1 MHNLK
6 TGVAILL
13 LGLTVGGCVSRPP
26 AAANDNAQQQLTEQ
40 TVFAVNWMQQSG
52 EYSALSY
59 QAFNMA
65 EMAFDQSRP
74 KAGLKKAVVV
84 DLDETMIDNSAYA
97 GWQIK
102 YHQPFT
108 GPTWSRWTQARKAKA
123 LPGAVEF
130 SHYVIDHGGRIFYV
144 SNRDQQDYDATADN
158 LKALGFADVTAQ
170 TLLLKPAGGS
180 SNKIERFNSLAQQG
194 YDITVYV
201 GDNLNDFSGEPY
213 HKLNT
218 QRRDFVNRHQDD
230 FGRKYI
236 MLPNPSYGDWESG
249 LSKEYPSASDQ
260 DKLKIREQMI
270 DAWDGR

>member
-1 MHNLK
+1 MHNSKLGLAVMVLSLLGSGCGLRQHA
-6 TGVAILL
+6 GVAD
-13 LGLTVGGCVSRPP
+13 T
-26 AAANDNAQQQLTEQ
+26 AQQEVTSQ

-59 QAFNMA
+59 QAFNAA
-65 EMAFDQSRP
+65 EMAFNLARP
-74 KAGLKKAVVV
+74 KTGLKKAVVV

-102 YHQPFT
+102 NRHPFT
-108 GPTWSRWTQARKAKA
+108 DASWSRWTQARKAKA
-123 LPGAVEF
+123 LPGAVNF
-130 SHYVIDHGGRIFYV
+130 SHYVNDHGGRVFYV
-144 SNRDQQDYDATADN
+144 SNRDQKDYGATVDN
-158 LKALGFADVTAQ
+158 LKALGFADVTPQ

-180 SNKIERFNSLAQQG
+180 TNKTDRFNVVEKQG
-194 YDITVYV
+194 YDIAVYV

-213 HKLNT
+213 HQLNT

-249 LSKEYPSASDQ
+249 LSKNYPTAGDQ
-260 DKLKIREQMI
+260 DKLKIRVQMI
-270 DAWDGR
+270 DAWNGK